1 MMRPAVV
8 SSYIPALTPVA
19 DDFIAIC
26 RNSHRI
32 DDCLK
37 TMINFTTESNLI
49 KILKKRDDC
58 LGLWSKNNITVDLK
72 KMRMRGYRNLEIF
85 LRGWFDEFGF
95 FCGGGCGEGGI
106 KNLFSTGFFK
116 EKVRLLK
123 CIWWKWREGGCQK
136 GIFIPYCTDTTSNNF
151 QDRKLFFRKSI
162 EHMSEVCISDYL
174 WRK

>member
-37 TMINFTTESNLI
+37 TMINFTTESNLF
-49 KILKKRDDC
+49 KIFFKSLIVLAFERRTI
-58 LGLWSKNNITVDLK
+58 LLLMK
-72 KMRMRGYRNLEIF
+72 KMCMRGYRNLEIF

-95 FCGGGCGEGGI
+95 FVVVVVGRGIPKPIFNRVFFQIKSPIIEMHTVKMAGGRY
-106 KNLFSTGFFK
+106 LYP
-116 EKVRLLK
+116 LLYG
-123 CIWWKWREGGCQK
+123 W
-136 GIFIPYCTDTTSNNF
+136 S
-151 QDRKLFFRKSI
+151 L
-162 EHMSEVCISDYL
+162 
-174 WRK
+174 

>member
-37 TMINFTTESNLI
+37 TMINFTTESNLF
-49 KILKKRDDC
+49 KIFFKSLIVLAVERRTI
-58 LGLWSKNNITVDLK
+58 LLLMK
-72 KMRMRGYRNLEIF
+72 KMRMRGNRNLEIF
-85 LRGWFDEFGF
+85 LRGWFDEFVFVLF
-95 FCGGGCGEGGI
+95 FLWWWMWGGGI
-106 KNLFSTGFFK
+106 KNLFLTGFFK

-123 CIWWKWREGGCQK
+123 CIW
-136 GIFIPYCTDTTSNNF
+136 
-151 QDRKLFFRKSI
+151 
-162 EHMSEVCISDYL
+162 
-174 WRK
+174 

>member
-37 TMINFTTESNLI
+37 TMINFTTESNLF
-49 KILKKRDDC
+49 KIFFKSLIVLAFERRTI
-58 LGLWSKNNITVDLK
+58 LLLIK

-123 CIWWKWREGGCQK
+123 CIW
-136 GIFIPYCTDTTSNNF
+136 
-151 QDRKLFFRKSI
+151 
-162 EHMSEVCISDYL
+162 
-174 WRK
+174 